1 MKGARWL
8 IPCLI
13 VALAL
18 GTVGC
23 AQGGGQG
30 IIPVSVQQN
39 TGVWVTGQGEAMAV
53 PDIATLSLGIETR
66 GDTVAEAQA
75 QASEAMDKVMETLKD
90 NGIDEKDI
98 QTQRFSIYPITRW
111 LEREDKEEIIG
122 YRVTNMVTAKIR
134 KVEKAG
140 AVIDAVAKAGGDYT
154 RIQNISFAV
163 DDTEPYYAEA
173 RAKAM
178 EDAKNKAEQL
188 ADLAGVKLGK
198 PTYVSEGA
206 VYSPPTTR
214 VSYEGGMAVPAAPET
229 PISPGELKLT
239 INVQLAYAIV

>member
-1 MKGARWL
+1 MKRVRWL

-23 AQGGGQG
+23 AQRDGQVT
-30 IIPVSVQQN
+30 IPVSVQQN
-39 TGVWVTGQGEAMAV
+39 TGVWVTGQGEVMAI
-53 PDIATLSLGIETR
+53 PDIATLSLGIEAQK
-66 GDTVAEAQA
+66 DTVAEAQA
-75 QASEAMDKVMETLKD
+75 QANEAMNDVMETLKD

-111 LEREDKEEIIG
+111 LERENKEEIIG

-134 KVEKAG
+134 KVDEAG
-140 AVIDAVAKAGGDYT
+140 VVIDAVARAGGDYI

-163 DDTEPYYAEA
+163 DDTEPYYEEA
-173 RAKAM
+173 REKAM

-188 ADLAGVKLGK
+188 ADLAGVRLGK

-206 VYSPPTTR
+206 VYLPPITR
-214 VSYEGGMAVPAAPET
+214 DFYEGGMAVPAAPET
-229 PISPGELKLT
+229 SISPGELKLT
-239 INVQLAYAIV
+239 LNVQVTYAIA

>member
-23 AQGGGQG
+23 SRGGGQG

-75 QASEAMDKVMETLKD
+75 QAIEAMDKVMETLKD
-90 NGIDEKDI
+90 NGIEEKDI

-140 AVIDAVAKAGGDYT
+140 VVIDAVAKAGGDYT

-163 DDTEPYYAEA
+163 DDTEPYYEEA

-188 ADLAGVKLGK
+188 ADLAGVRLGK

-206 VYSPPTTR
+206 VYSPLTTR

-239 INVQLAYAIV
+239 INVQVAYAIV